1 MKKRSSRRP
10 INPTVI
16 VSAPARVSTTTRLR
30 PSSTDEAVLCALGEW
45 YAREVLWAFRRRNV
59 LGTNYSKQDR
69 AWLKRELTARGMS
82 SRWAGAILGEACQHW
97 RSGRS
102 GLARHI
108 TSLKRRCTVIDERLV
123 EDSSRPYPRAQR
135 RMKRQRLDHLRGK
148 LARAQA
154 QYASGRVSYCRGGT
168 RLARAR
174 LHLAETVFADRSTWR
189 AAWKAQRQRTFSAAG
204 EPGKTGGNE
213 TIRVSVGGYLEID
226 LPAALCGHAN
236 QPRGRYRLATP
247 ITFTHR
253 RQEHENAATTR
264 HSIGYRVRYD
274 AARER
279 WYVDASFSPTHPDR
293 PSDLQ
298 AIRASGIVSVDL
310 NEHHVSVAQ
319 VNAHGNLAARP
330 FDLPLDLSGPTS
342 RRDAQLRDAF
352 SLIIAYAKQHD
363 CAVAIED
370 LNFEDEKTTSRE
382 SYRKRFRRVLAGLPT
397 GIVRERLRSM
407 TATAGVPLLA
417 ADPAYTSKDGRA
429 HWAKPLDLT
438 THQAAALCI
447 GRRAL
452 DLRLSRRACTPAPD
466 QRIEAGEQQAVRRS
480 GPITRTK
487 SAQAHPGT
495 ITRQTSAR
503 AHAARTR
510 DPGMRD
516 RSSRPKTVRGRRRSV
531 AGLVSQNSTV

>member
-1 MKKRSSRRP
+1 
-10 INPTVI
+10 VDGGLHE
-16 VSAPARVSTTTRLR
+16 RVCTYESLSTRT
-30 PSSTDEAVLCALGEW
+30 
-45 YAREVLWAFRRRNV
+45 RRR
-59 LGTNYSKQDR
+59 GDGRGR
-69 AWLKRELTARGMS
+69 ASDSARS
-82 SRWAGAILGEACQHW
+82 
-97 RSGRS
+97 
-102 GLARHI
+102 
-108 TSLKRRCTVIDERLV
+108 
-123 EDSSRPYPRAQR
+123 PR
-135 RMKRQRLDHLRGK
+135 
-148 LARAQA
+148 
-154 QYASGRVSYCRGGT
+154 
-168 RLARAR
+168 
-174 LHLAETVFADRSTWR
+174 
-189 AAWKAQRQRTFSAAG
+189 AG

-247 ITFTHR
+247 ITFAHR
-253 RQEHENAATTR
+253 RQEHENVATTR

-310 NEHHVSVAQ
+310 NEHHVSVARVDQ
-319 VNAHGNLAARP
+319 HGNLAARP
-330 FDLPLDLSGPTS
+330 FDLPLDLTGSTS

-352 SLIIAYAKQHD
+352 SRIIDHAKQHD

-370 LNFEDEKTTSRE
+370 LSFEDEKATARE
-382 SYRKRFRRVLAGLPT
+382 SYRKRFRRTLSGLPT

-429 HWAKPLDLT
+429 HWVKPLNLT

-452 DLRLSRRACTPAPD
+452 DLRLTRRASNPTPIRGSKQASKLAGVGRSRAQSLLRRTPGRSRARPAPALMLRGPATPAYVIVQADPRPFGADDALLLDPTWVRTARFEERLD
-466 QRIEAGEQQAVRRS
+466 QHEAGSDKAKVPWSYKVLCSEITAAQRREFAPWQTGLS
-480 GPITRTK
+480 CATYMTGFEALGATLQNFSRARKNGGAKVGFPRFK
-487 SAQAHPGT
+487 AKGRCRESVYSQGAHT
-495 ITRQTSAR
+495 
-503 AHAARTR
+503 
-510 DPGMRD
+510 
-516 RSSRPKTVRGRRRSV
+516 RRRSDSKHDERGPHIRDQRSPRLWACADAYSGRV
-531 AGLVSQNSTV
+531 